1 MDASPDLFN
10 VEPFS
15 RPTRR
20 RSAPRR
26 SRPPL
31 PPAVQSALDDLRRT
45 LEAMPGD
52 EMERRRVRWEDTIAQ
67 SRRS

>member
-1 MDASPDLFN
+1 MDPSADLFN
-10 VEPFS
+10 VEPIS
-15 RPTRR
+15 RPRR
-20 RSAPRR
+20 PRSAPRR

-31 PPAVQSALDDLRRT
+31 PPAVRSALDDLRRT

-52 EMERRRVRWEDTIAQ
+52 EMERRRVRWEETIRQ